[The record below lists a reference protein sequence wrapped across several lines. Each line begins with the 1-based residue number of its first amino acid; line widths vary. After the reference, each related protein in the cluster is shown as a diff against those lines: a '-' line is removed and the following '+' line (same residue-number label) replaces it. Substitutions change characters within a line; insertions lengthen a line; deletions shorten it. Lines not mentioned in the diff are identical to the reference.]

1 MFVYQGTYSAMLF
14 TTLKFDDKDGMEERI
29 AGRIRGFRENLV
41 LIGMPGAGKTM
52 IGQAMAE
59 KLGREFVDTDEM
71 IELRN
76 GMTIPE
82 LIKEYGEDSF
92 RDMEVMAAEEAGK
105 YTGVVISTGGG
116 IVNREENY
124 YQLARNGR
132 IVFLDKDV
140 KALEVGGR
148 PLSLSTGVERLY
160 EMRLPLYESWAD
172 ERVTVEGDDPSANAD
187 RILKKLNMM

>member
-1 MFVYQGTYSAMLF
+1 
-14 TTLKFDDKDGMEERI
+14 
-29 AGRIRGFRENLV
+29 
-41 LIGMPGAGKTM
+41 M

-132 IVFLDKDV
+132 ILFLDKDV

-160 EMRLPLYESWAD
+160 EMRLPMYRSWAD
-172 ERVTVEGDDPSANAD
+172 QEVKIDGLSTDEIAQK
-187 RILKKLNMM
+187 IIEE

>member
-1 MFVYQGTYSAMLF
+1 M
-14 TTLKFDDKDGMEERI
+14 
-29 AGRIRGFRENLV
+29 
-41 LIGMPGAGKTM
+41 
-52 IGQAMAE
+52 
-59 KLGREFVDTDEM
+59 
-71 IELRN
+71 
-76 GMTIPE
+76 
-82 LIKEYGEDSF
+82 
-92 RDMEVMAAEEAGK
+92 
-105 YTGVVISTGGG
+105 ISTGGG

-187 RILKKLNMM
+187 RILKKLNIM